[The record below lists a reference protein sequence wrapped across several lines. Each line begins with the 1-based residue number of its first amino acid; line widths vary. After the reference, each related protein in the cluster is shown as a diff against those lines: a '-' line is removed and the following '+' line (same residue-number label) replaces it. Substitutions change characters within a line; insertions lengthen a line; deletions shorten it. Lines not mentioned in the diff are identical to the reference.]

1 MFIIDNSDSKTFVS
15 MDYSKKDKLNKK
27 ERSLNMCLVKRK
39 KMGQNSETEKKMKE
53 VNTLSR
59 KLKISLWLS
68 IQFHAIVSIKKANNL
83 IDLRNF
89 A

>member
-1 MFIIDNSDSKTFVS
+1 
-15 MDYSKKDKLNKK
+15 
-27 ERSLNMCLVKRK
+27 
-39 KMGQNSETEKKMKE
+39 MGQNSETEKKMKE

-83 IDLRNF
+83 IDLQNF

>member
-1 MFIIDNSDSKTFVS
+1 MFIIDNGDSKTFVS
-15 MDYSKKDKLNKK
+15 MYYSKKDKLNKK
-27 ERSLNMCLVKRK
+27 ERSLNMCLVKTKKNGTKQWNRK
-39 KMGQNSETEKKMKE
+39 RMKE

>member
-1 MFIIDNSDSKTFVS
+1 MSRQK
-15 MDYSKKDKLNKK
+15 
-27 ERSLNMCLVKRK
+27 K

-83 IDLRNF
+83 IDLQNF